1 MCFLPTHCF
10 WFSSRVVFLSLSGSF
25 SSFFLP
31 AGVFTGFN
39 YNMRVNWCCLSL
51 GAPLFFF
58 PLLFS
63 CFLFLLML
71 RWPDEKTYDL
81 LLFVPRFGSFLF
93 STHSFN
99 GDKYGFASLKMLQA
113 LARGDVRAVEEDG
126 PMSKMLI
133 LQH

>member
-1 MCFLPTHCF
+1 
-10 WFSSRVVFLSLSGSF
+10 
-25 SSFFLP
+25 
-31 AGVFTGFN
+31 
-39 YNMRVNWCCLSL
+39 
-51 GAPLFFF
+51 
-58 PLLFS
+58 
-63 CFLFLLML
+63 ML

-93 STHSFN
+93 SNHSFN

-113 LARGDVRAVEEDG
+113 LARGDVRAVEEEG